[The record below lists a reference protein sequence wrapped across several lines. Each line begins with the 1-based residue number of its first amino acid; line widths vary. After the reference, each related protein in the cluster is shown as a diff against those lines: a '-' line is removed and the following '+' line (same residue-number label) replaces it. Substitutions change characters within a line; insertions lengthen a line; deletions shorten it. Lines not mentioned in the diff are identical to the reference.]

1 METMN
6 ANASA
11 DKNHIEADL
20 ADVGP
25 IFEGEVTIVNDKKLL
40 FKIDCRLMPI
50 L

>member
-11 DKNHIEADL
+11 DKKPIEADL
-20 ADVGP
+20 AEVGP
-25 IFEGEVTIVNDKKLL
+25 IFEGAVTIVNDKKLL